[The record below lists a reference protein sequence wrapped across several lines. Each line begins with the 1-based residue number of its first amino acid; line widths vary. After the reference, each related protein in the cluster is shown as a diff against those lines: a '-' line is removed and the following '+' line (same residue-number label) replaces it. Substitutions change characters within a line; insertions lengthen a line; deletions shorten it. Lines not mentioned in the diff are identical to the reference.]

1 MANTFF
7 QFKKFRVEQSVNAMK
22 VCTDACLFGAWITV
36 HNATTVL
43 DIGTGTG
50 VLALMIAQRSSAS
63 ITAVEL
69 MPESAEEAK
78 RNVQASKWHESILV
92 VCGRIQEYAEHVEE
106 KFDVIVCNPPFYK
119 NSLRSQHTTRRVAH
133 HDDELSFSEL
143 LDCVQQLLTRLGT
156 FAVLIPTLA
165 VTEFI
170 DLAEERELHPKRIL
184 HIADVPDKPPIRSCI
199 EFTFSQAEVDVR
211 TISIKNND
219 GSYTE
224 EFIELLEPYYLYL

>member
-1 MANTFF
+1 MSNTFF
-7 QFKKFRVEQSVNAMK
+7 RFKKFRVEQSVNAMK
-22 VCTDACLFGAWITV
+22 VCTDACLFGAWVTV

-78 RNVQASKWHESILV
+78 RNVQASKWHESIRV
-92 VCGRIQEYAEHVEE
+92 VCGRIQEYAELVEE

-143 LDCVQQLLTRLGT
+143 LDCVQQLLMPLGT

-170 DLAEERELHPKRIL
+170 ELAEERELHPKRIL

-199 EFTFSQAEVDVR
+199 EFTFSQTEVDER
-211 TISIKNND
+211 TISIKDNE
-219 GSYTE
+219 GCYTE
-224 EFIELLEPYYLYL
+224 EFIDLLEPYYLYL